1 MGNGIHCL
9 NLTCQIWLSRIIHSI
24 SLLIILIP
32 ETLCETQH
40 LISDISNLCVVPP
53 DLTRGWLVCLFK

>member
-24 SLLIILIP
+24 SQNSYRKVPIL
-32 ETLCETQH
+32 
-40 LISDISNLCVVPP
+40 
-53 DLTRGWLVCLFK
+53 